1 MSEAVVAVGAPTS
14 GPVGRVL
21 GAAARQRELSLL
33 LVLLLMGAL
42 VAIRAPQVLSATNL
56 TDVSVLAAIIAI
68 VAVGEAMVVITR
80 NVDLSVEAIVGLVA
94 FAVAAVLS
102 NHLLPTTLAMA
113 FGIGLGLVLGMIN
126 GVIVA
131 VFRVPSIVATL
142 GTLSV
147 YRGIDFLLAGG
158 KQVTLTE
165 LPPGYTN
172 AARSTL
178 IGVPIFVLIAV
189 VIVALAAV
197 VLRQTRFG
205 RSVYA
210 VGSNPEAA
218 EILGI
223 RTGLVTFVV
232 FTVCG
237 LLSGIAGVMW
247 GILFGTINATAAT
260 GVTLQV
266 VAAVVVGGVNIFGG
280 SGTVVGAA
288 LGALFLGFISN
299 ALILLR
305 LSQFWLQALYG
316 LVILI
321 AVALD
326 TVLLRR
332 FQRSAVARRRRLTA
346 NRRPR

>member
-1 MSEAVVAVGAPTS
+1 MSDAAVVAPAPTS
-14 GPVGRVL
+14 GTVSRVL

-33 LVLLLMGAL
+33 LVLLLMGVF

-68 VAVGEAMVVITR
+68 AAVGEAMVVITR
-80 NVDLSVEAIVGLVA
+80 NVDLSVEAIIGLVA
-94 FAVAAVLS
+94 FSVAAVLS
-102 NHLLPTTLAMA
+102 DHLMPTSVAMV
-113 FGIGLGLVLGMIN
+113 FGVGLGLVLGMIN
-126 GVIVA
+126 GIVVA
-131 VFRVPSIVATL
+131 LFRVPSIVATL
-142 GTLSV
+142 GTLSI

-172 AARSTL
+172 AARATL
-178 IGVPIFVLIAV
+178 VGVPIFVLIAV
-189 VIVALAAV
+189 VIVAVFAV

-218 EILGI
+218 GILGI
-223 RTGLVTFVV
+223 RTGVVTFVV
-232 FTVCG
+232 FSVCG

-305 LSQFWLQALYG
+305 LSQFWLQAFYG

-326 TVLLRR
+326 AVLLRR
-332 FQRSAVARRRRLTA
+332 FQRSAVGRRRR
-346 NRRPR
+346 